1 METWGEKE
9 DHMIRRICAV
19 AAAIALPMSALA
31 VIGLTNGVA
40 GAATGPPDPAVTC
53 TIGATVTFA
62 PPGISTNGQ
71 VGTGVKETSTTVSS
85 ETLGGAGCTGSSSI
99 APILSK
105 TVKCVKNQP
114 GQPSTNPGCNGV
126 KGTEGWDSWGDFAAT
141 GTASV
146 LKSTKKLSFTIN
158 GIPYVTKNTSASNVS
173 CSGGEVG
180 FQISGTIKAPKNDK
194 GQTDVLTACLG
205 VVTGTSLQGST
216 PYMFQ
221 NQLFAPEPTTV
232 ATAQIDPATS
242 TVAIS

>member
-1 METWGEKE
+1 
-9 DHMIRRICAV
+9 MIRRICAV

-31 VIGLTNGVA
+31 VIGLTGGAA
-40 GAATGPPDPAVTC
+40 GAATGPPDPPVTC

-71 VGTGVKETSTTVSS
+71 VGTGVKTTSTTVSS
-85 ETLGGAGCTGSSSI
+85 ETLGGAGCTGSSTI
-99 APILSK
+99 NPIVTK

-146 LKSTKKLSFTIN
+146 LKSTKKLNFTIN
-158 GIPYVTKNTSASNVS
+158 GIPYATKNTAASVHS
-173 CSGGEVG
+173 CAGGEEG
-180 FQISGTIKAPKNDK
+180 FQITGTVKAPKNDK
-194 GQTDVLTACLG
+194 GQTDTLTACLG
-205 VVTGTSLQGST
+205 QVTGTDLQGST

-242 TVAIS
+242 SVAIS